1 MRKPSPATVIASVA
15 LFIVLG
21 GVGFAATGGN
31 FRLGRMNTT
40 DDQTSLTGA
49 APNPQLRVEN
59 TSMDGNARGVVG
71 LISSASATAG
81 SAGLLGATAAT
92 DPGSAGVVAQ
102 NTGGGPALKA
112 VVNQGAAPLTVNSS
126 TKVTNLNADKLDGLN
141 STQFVQGGGS
151 VDVIHAGETT
161 LPGDTHVTRIG
172 TLGGIALVLLGYCSS
187 DDNGVSGAQIQLANI
202 TGSAVTLLREG
213 SQGPTTARV
222 LENDEIDADMPVLPA
237 NHFKWHGRAGNQ
249 VFTIDTWSYFN
260 ADNITCTW
268 DVRMT
273 IDP

>member
-15 LFIVLG
+15 LFIVLS
-21 GVGFAATGGN
+21 GVGYAATGGN

-59 TSMDGNARGVVG
+59 TSTDGNARGVVG
-71 LISSASATAG
+71 LISSAAAAAG
-81 SAGLLGATAAT
+81 SAGILGSTAAT

-151 VDVIHAGETT
+151 VAAIQTTGDGIWEGEPPKNPWAPSVRSSSSPRATT
-161 LPGDTHVTRIG
+161 RNPTVPR
-172 TLGGIALVLLGYCSS
+172 AL
-187 DDNGVSGAQIQLANI
+187 I
-202 TGSAVTLLREG
+202 SAW
-213 SQGPTTARV
+213 STTAR
-222 LENDEIDADMPVLPA
+222 
-237 NHFKWHGRAGNQ
+237 R
-249 VFTIDTWSYFN
+249 
-260 ADNITCTW
+260 
-268 DVRMT
+268 R
-273 IDP
+273 